1 MKLFVG
7 NLPFSI
13 TEDKLKEIFE
23 QYGEITSLKLI
34 TDRETGKSRGFAFV
48 EFADKDSANKAIKE
62 YNGQTLDGR
71 SVVVKVANDKEKT
84 ARPPRRNPT
93 NRY

>member
-13 TEDKLKEIFE
+13 TEQKLKDLFE
-23 QYGEITSLKLI
+23 KFGEIRSLKLI

-48 EFADKDSANKAIKE
+48 EFSDKEAGNKAIKE
-62 YNGQTLDGR
+62 FNGSNIDGR
-71 SVVVKVANDKEKT
+71 SIVVKTANDRP
-84 ARPPRRNPT
+84 ARRSRF
-93 NRY
+93 

>member
-13 TEDKLKEIFE
+13 TEEKLKEIFE
-23 QYGEITSLKLI
+23 QYGEIKSLKLI

-48 EFADKDSANKAIKE
+48 EFTDKESGNKAIKE
-62 YNGQTLDGR
+62 YNGTTLDGR
-71 SVVVKVANDKEKT
+71 SIVVKVANDKV
-84 ARPPRRNPT
+84 ARPPRRST

>member
-7 NLPFSI
+7 NLPFNI
-13 TEDKLKEIFE
+13 TEEKLKEIFE
-23 QYGEITSLKLI
+23 KYGEIKSLKLI
-34 TDRETGKSRGFAFV
+34 TDRDTGKSRGFAFV
-48 EFADKDSANKAIKE
+48 EYADKDSANKAIKE

-71 SVVVKVANDKEKT
+71 SIVVKVANDKA
-84 ARPPRRNPT
+84 ARPPRRTT

>member
-13 TEDKLKEIFE
+13 TKEKLKEIFE
-23 QYGEITSLKLI
+23 QFGEITSLNLI
-34 TDRETGKSRGFAFV
+34 TDRDTGKSRGFAFV
-48 EFADKDSANKAIKE
+48 EFADKDSGNKAIKE
-62 YNGQTLDGR
+62 YNGTTLDGR
-71 SVVVKVANDKEKT
+71 SIVVKIANDKPA
-84 ARPPRRNPT
+84 ARPPRRSP

>member
-7 NLPFSI
+7 NLPFNV
-13 TEDKLKEIFE
+13 TEDQLKEIFE
-23 QYGEITSLKLI
+23 KYGEIKSLKLI
-34 TDRETGKSRGFAFV
+34 TDRETGRSRGFAFV
-48 EFADKDSANKAIKE
+48 EFAEKDSANNAIKE

-71 SVVVKVANDKEKT
+71 SVVVKVANDKA
-84 ARPPRRNPT
+84 ARPPRRSS

>member
-13 TEDKLKEIFE
+13 TEEKIKEIFE

-34 TDRETGKSRGFAFV
+34 TDRETGRSRGFAFV
-48 EFADKDSANKAIKE
+48 EFADKDSAEKAIKE
-62 YNGQTLDGR
+62 YNGQNLEGR
-71 SVVVKVANDKEKT
+71 SIVVKEANDKK
-84 ARPPRRNPT
+84 ADRPRHRS